1 MAKKSKKKID
11 DRDQAFDQAAPVI
24 EQPIIETIEKNY
36 MPYAMSVIIA
46 RAIPE
51 IDGFKPSHRKVLYTM
66 YKMGLLTGART
77 KSANV
82 VGTTM
87 QLNPHGDAS
96 IYETLVRLTKGNESL
111 LHPFIDSKGIF
122 GKQYSSELAYAASRY
137 TEVKLDP
144 ICAELFGGIDKN
156 AVDMVPN
163 YDNTTKEPVLLPT
176 SFPNIL
182 VSANMGI
189 AVGMAS
195 NICSFNLAE
204 ICDGTIQ
211 ILKNPDTTAEELL
224 DIIKAPDFPGGAS
237 LIYNKEQLLQIYQTG
252 KGSFTLR
259 ARYTYNKSDNRI
271 EITQIPY
278 TTTIE
283 AITKKIVEMIKEGKL
298 KELSDFCD
306 ETDKDGFSFTLDLK
320 KGINP
325 DALMEKLYSQ
335 TPLQNNF
342 SCNFNVLIDGYPVQ
356 TGIIGILKEWIRF
369 RMDCV
374 KRELSFDLKKKQD
387 RLHLLI
393 ALGKILLDI
402 DLAIKIV
409 RETQNDK
416 DVIPNLM
423 KGFSIDEI
431 QAEYIAEIKLRN
443 LNKEYILNRVKEID
457 DLRKEI
463 EDLSDLIKSE
473 ARLKKYIAKQLLEVK
488 KKYGIPRHTQL
499 IYDEI
504 PKYQPKA
511 TSEVESYPV
520 RLVLSQEGYL
530 KKITMQSLRGS
541 DDMKFKE
548 GDSLR
553 YQEESDNRKILLFF
567 SDKALCYK
575 SSVSAF
581 DNCKASALGEF
592 VASKLKF
599 EQGQDEKCIFM
610 KSLDK
615 YDENHNIIFIFQN
628 GKAVKVPLTAYETK
642 ANRNKLV
649 GAYSSAAPIAAI
661 LYEDVPFEITMVSD
675 AKNAIT
681 INTGLIPTN
690 ATRTSR
696 GVTIFELKK
705 GSSITE
711 VYPAKESPYENPSAY
726 KRIKVPAKGIKLTE
740 HDLKKQKTN

>member
-1 MAKKSKKKID
+1 MAKKSKKKVD
-11 DRDQAFDQAAPVI
+11 DRELAFEQTAPVI
-24 EQPIIETIEKNY
+24 EQPIVETIEKNY

-82 VGTTM
+82 VGATM

-96 IYETLVRLTKGNESL
+96 IYETMVRLTKGNEAL

-195 NICSFNLAE
+195 NICSFNLSE

-211 ILKNPDTTAEELL
+211 ILKNPDTTEEELL
-224 DIIKAPDFPGGAS
+224 DIVKAPDFPGGGS
-237 LIYNKEQLLQIYQTG
+237 LIYDKDQLLQIYQTG

-259 ARYTYNKSDNRI
+259 ARYTYNKAENRI

-283 AITKKIVEMIKEGKL
+283 AITKKIVEMIKESKL
-298 KELSDFCD
+298 KELADFCD

-325 DALMEKLYSQ
+325 DTLMEKLYSQ
-335 TPLQNNF
+335 TPLQSKF
-342 SCNFNVLIDGYPVQ
+342 ACNFNVLIDGYPVQ

-374 KRELSFDLKKKQD
+374 KRELSFELKKKQD
-387 RLHLLI
+387 RLHLLV

-409 RETQNDK
+409 RETKNDK
-416 DVIPNLM
+416 DVVPNLM

-473 ARLKKYIAKQLLEVK
+473 ARLKKYIAKQLLEIK
-488 KKYGIPRHTQL
+488 KKYGIPRRTQL
-499 IYDEI
+499 IYEEI
-504 PKYQPKA
+504 QKYQPQA
-511 TSEVESYPV
+511 TPEVESYPV
-520 RLVLSQEGYL
+520 RLVLSKDGYL

-541 DDMKFKE
+541 DEMKFKE
-548 GDSLR
+548 GDELR
-553 YQEESDNRKILLFF
+553 YQEDSDNKKMLLFF

-575 SSVSAF
+575 SSVASF

-610 KSLDK
+610 KSLNK

-642 ANRNKLV
+642 ANRTKLV

-661 LYEDVPFEITMVSD
+661 LYEAEPFDIMIVSD
-675 AKNAIT
+675 ANNAIT
-681 INTGLIPTN
+681 INSSLIPTN

-705 GSSITE
+705 GSI
-711 VYPAKESPYENPSAY
+711 VKEAHPTKDCQYENPSAY
-726 KRIKVPAKGIKLTE
+726 RRIKVPAKGIKM
-740 HDLKKQKTN
+740 